1 MSSLNKVQIIGRLG
15 KDPELRYFNDGTA
28 VANLSVATSERWKDK
43 QTGEQKEQTE
53 WHRVVLTARLA
64 EIAQQYLKKGALAY
78 FEGKLQTRK
87 YTDQSG
93 VERYQTEIRCDQM
106 RLLSGRDDQQQ
117 GGGAPAPQQRQAAPA
132 PQRQQSSGG
141 GGYGP
146 AGDDVP
152 FAPVRMWA

>member
-15 KDPELRYFNDGTA
+15 KDPELRHFNDGTA

-43 QTGEQKEQTE
+43 TTGEQKEQTE

-64 EIAQQYLKKGALAY
+64 EIAGQYLKKGALAY

-93 VERYQTEIRCDQM
+93 VERYTTDIVATELQ
-106 RLLSGRDDQQQ
+106 LLGSREGA
-117 GGGAPAPQQRQAAPA
+117 GGGEGRSYAPR
-132 PQRQQSSGG
+132 SGG
-141 GGYGP
+141 AWRP
-146 AGDDVP
+146 CLRP
-152 FAPVRMWA
+152 CTCW

>member
-15 KDPELRYFNDGTA
+15 KDPELRHFNDGTA
-28 VANLSVATSERWKDK
+28 VANISVATSEKWKDK

-64 EIAQQYLKKGALAY
+64 EIASQYLKKGALAY

-106 RLLSGRDDQQQ
+106 RLLSGRDDQPQ

>member
-15 KDPELRYFNDGTA
+15 KDPELRHFQDGTA
-28 VANLSVATSERWKDK
+28 VANLSVATSEKWKDK
-43 QTGEQKEQTE
+43 QTGEQKEATE

-64 EIAQQYLKKGALAY
+64 EIAGQYLRKGSLAY

-87 YTDQSG
+87 YTDQQG

-117 GGGAPAPQQRQAAPA
+117 GGGAPAPQQRQAAP
-132 PQRQQSSGG
+132 QRQQAPASSN
-141 GGYGP
+141 Y
-146 AGDDVP
+146 DDEVP
-152 FAPVRMWA
+152 F

>member
-15 KDPELRYFNDGTA
+15 KDPELRHFNDGTA
-28 VANLSVATSERWKDK
+28 VANISVATSEKWKDK

-64 EIAQQYLKKGALAY
+64 EIAGQYLKKGALAY

-132 PQRQQSSGG
+132 QSRAPAQRQDTYQ
-141 GGYGP
+141 
-146 AGDDVP
+146 DDVP
-152 FAPVRMWA
+152 F

>member
-15 KDPELRYFNDGTA
+15 KDPELRHFQDGTA
-28 VANLSVATSERWKDK
+28 VANLSVATSEKWKDK
-43 QTGEQKEQTE
+43 QTGEQKEATE

-64 EIAQQYLKKGALAY
+64 EIAGQYLRKGSLAY

-87 YTDQSG
+87 YTDQQG

-117 GGGAPAPQQRQAAPA
+117 GGGAPAPQQRQAAP
-132 PQRQQSSGG
+132 QRQQAPASSN
-141 GGYGP
+141 YG
-146 AGDDVP
+146 DEVP
-152 FAPVRMWA
+152 F

>member
-15 KDPELRYFNDGTA
+15 KDPELRTFNDGTA
-28 VANLSVATSERWKDK
+28 VANLSVATSEKWKDK

-64 EIAQQYLKKGALAY
+64 EIAGQYLRKGSLAY

-87 YTDQSG
+87 YTDQQG
-93 VERYQTEIRCDQM
+93 IERYQTEIRCDQM

-117 GGGAPAPQQRQAAPA
+117 GGAPAPQQRQAAPA
-132 PQRQQSSGG
+132 QRQQPSGG